1 MFLSFSG
8 VTDPCVFFVRVMTSG
23 CRGPDEGHDSRDQTA
38 PGGTRVTKGWA
49 SSDLMRTCV
58 GQHGWWK
65 TLKEWGVNYYWLV
78 VWNIFIHFLHILGLT
93 FAYFSEGLKPATRLE
108 MGSTLR
114 CFNIAMENIAIY
126 GKSPFLIVPLN
137 IAMWNYQRDP
147 EGTWYNYHDL

>member
-49 SSDLMRTCV
+49 SSDLMRTWV

-65 TLKEWGVNYYWLV
+65 TLKEWGVNDYWLV

-114 CFNIAMENIAIY
+114 CFQHSY
-126 GKSPFLIVPLN
+126 GKHSDLWKITIFNCAIKHSYVKL
-137 IAMWNYQRDP
+137 P
-147 EGTWYNYHDL
+147 EGSRGYMI